1 MEGRS
6 DNEELEKTMANMTMH
21 LIGEEEIIAC
31 YLPTTSN
38 NNALNASGQTDRKII
53 YYV

>member
-1 MEGRS
+1 MGRS
-6 DNEELEKTMANMTMH
+6 DNGELEKTIANMTMH

-31 YLPTTSN
+31 YQPTTSN

-53 YYV
+53 CYV